1 MEKAIEYFT
10 VFGGLDIKIDTNKPL
25 LELIEKHL
33 LNDYKQLRTQI
44 NSLTGGYKVDHA
56 ILTGAALGDRR
67 TQTAFKKAHV
77 SFEEG
82 MKCVE
87 GLCEKGIIELESS
100 QHFITN
106 QRGDAKV
113 AKKLL
118 FTAPFLR
125 FWFAFISPIYKGIK
139 EGNYQEFHELYT
151 NRKAQFSDFVFEEL
165 ALEFLIDFY
174 KEDALKQ
181 MGKYWDEKIQIDLIA
196 KTTSGKIIVG
206 TCKYTDSKMKKT
218 ELSKLKEDCQKIG
231 IEPDIFV
238 FFAKKGYSNE
248 LKALKSENIK
258 LFSAKSLKLLLE

>member
-87 GLCEKGIIELESS
+87 SLCEKGIIELESS

-106 QRGDAKV
+106 QRGDTKV

-139 EGNYQEFHELYT
+139 EGNYQEFHEVYA
-151 NRKAQFSDFVFEEL
+151 NRQAQFSDFVFEEL

-174 KEDALKQ
+174 KDDTLKQ

-218 ELSKLKEDCQKIG
+218 ELGKLKEDCLKIG

-238 FFAKKGYSNE
+238 LFAKKGYSSE

-258 LFSAKSLKLLLE
+258 LFSAKSFKLLIQ

>member
-1 MEKAIEYFT
+1 METAINYFT
-10 VFGGLDIKIDTNKPL
+10 VFGGLNIKLDVTKPL
-25 LELIEKHL
+25 DELIQTHI
-33 LNDYKQLRTQI
+33 LNEYRTI
-44 NSLTGGYKVDHA
+44 RTYISSITGGYKVDHA

-87 GLCEKGIIELESS
+87 NLCEKGIIELESS

-106 QRGDAKV
+106 QRGDAKI
-113 AKKLL
+113 AKKIL

-139 EGNYQEFHELYT
+139 EGDFKEFHELYA
-151 NRKAQFSDFVFEEL
+151 NRKAQFNDFVFEEL

-181 MGKYWDEKIQIDLIA
+181 MGKYWDEKISIDLIA
-196 KTTSGKIIVG
+196 KTASGKIIVG
-206 TCKYTDSKMKKT
+206 TCKYIDGKIKKS
-218 ELSKLKEDCQKIG
+218 ELSKLKEDCQTINV
-231 IEPDIFV
+231 EPDIFV
-238 FFAKKGYSNE
+238 FFAKKGFSNE
-248 LKALKSENIK
+248 LKALKSETIK
-258 LFSAKSLKLLLE
+258 LFSAKSLKLLID

>member
-1 MEKAIEYFT
+1 M
-10 VFGGLDIKIDTNKPL
+10 
-25 LELIEKHL
+25 LELIETHILNEYKH
-33 LNDYKQLRTQI
+33 LRTQI

-82 MKCVE
+82 MKCIE
-87 GLCEKGIIELESS
+87 NLCEKGIIELESS

-106 QRGDAKV
+106 QRGDAKI
-113 AKKLL
+113 AKKIL

-125 FWFAFISPIYKGIK
+125 FWFAFVSPIYKGIK
-139 EGNYQEFHELYT
+139 EGNYQEFYELYE
-151 NRKAQFSDFVFEEL
+151 NRKAQFSDFIFEEL

-181 MGKYWDEKIQIDLIA
+181 MGKYWDEKIAIDLIA
-196 KTTSGKIIVG
+196 KTASGKIIVG
-206 TCKYTDSKMKKT
+206 TCKYSDSKIKKS
-218 ELSKLKEDCQKIG
+218 ELSKLKESCQSLNIQ
-231 IEPDIFV
+231 PDIFI

-248 LKALKSENIK
+248 LKALKSETVK
-258 LFSAKSLKLLLE
+258 LFSAKSLKQLTE

>member
-10 VFGGLDIKIDTNKPL
+10 VFGGLNIKIDSSKPL
-25 LELIEKHL
+25 IELIETHI
-33 LNDYKQLRTQI
+33 LNEYKNLRTPI
-44 NSLTGGYKVDHA
+44 NTLTGGYKIDHA

-77 SFEEG
+77 SLEEG

-87 GLCEKGIIELESS
+87 NLCEKGIVELESS

-106 QRGDAKV
+106 QRGDAKI

-139 EGNYQEFHELYT
+139 EGNYQEFKELYE
-151 NRKAQFSDFVFEEL
+151 NRKAQFCDFVFEEL

-181 MGKYWDEKIQIDLIA
+181 MGKYWDDKITIDLIA

-206 TCKYTDSKMKKT
+206 TCKYIDGKIKKS
-218 ELSKLKEDCQKIG
+218 ELSKLKNECESLG
-231 IEPDIFV
+231 ITPDVFV
-238 FFAKKGYSNE
+238 FFCQKR
-248 LKALKSENIK
+248 LQQRT
-258 LFSAKSLKLLLE
+258 

>member
-10 VFGGLDIKIDTNKPL
+10 VFGGLNIKIDSSKPL
-25 LELIEKHL
+25 IELIETHI
-33 LNDYKQLRTQI
+33 LNEYKNLRTPI
-44 NSLTGGYKVDHA
+44 NTLTGGYKIDHA

-77 SFEEG
+77 SLEEG

-87 GLCEKGIIELESS
+87 NLCEKGIVELESS

-106 QRGDAKV
+106 QRGDAKI

-139 EGNYQEFHELYT
+139 EGNYQEFNELYE
-151 NRKAQFSDFVFEEL
+151 NRKAQFCDFVFEEL

-181 MGKYWDEKIQIDLIA
+181 MGKYWDDKITIDLIA

-206 TCKYTDSKMKKT
+206 TCKYIDGKIKKS
-218 ELSKLKEDCQKIG
+218 ELSKLKNECESLG
-231 IEPDIFV
+231 ITPDVFV

-248 LKALKSENIK
+248 LKALKSENIR
-258 LFSAKSLKLLLE
+258 LFTAKSFKLLID

>member
-1 MEKAIEYFT
+1 METAITYFT
-10 VFGGLDIKIDTNKPL
+10 IFGGLDIKLDTTKPL
-25 LELIEKHL
+25 LELIEKHI
-33 LNDYKQLRTQI
+33 LNEYRTLRTDI

-82 MKCVE
+82 MKCIE
-87 GLCEKGIIELESS
+87 NLCEKGIVELESS

-106 QRGDAKV
+106 QRGDAKI
-113 AKKLL
+113 AKKIL

-125 FWFAFISPIYKGIK
+125 FWFAFVSPIYKGIK
-139 EGNYQEFHELYT
+139 EGDYKEFHELYE
-151 NRKAQFSDFVFEEL
+151 NRKAQFCDFVFEEL

-181 MGKYWDEKIQIDLIA
+181 MGKYWDEKIHIDLIA
-196 KTTSGKIIVG
+196 KTTSGKILVG
-206 TCKYTDSKMKKT
+206 TCKYIDGKIKKS
-218 ELSKLKEDCQKIG
+218 ELTKLKEDCQTLG
-231 IEPDIFV
+231 IEPDSFI

-248 LKALKSENIK
+248 LKALKSETVR
-258 LFSAKSLKLLLE
+258 LFTAKSLKLLME

>member
-1 MEKAIEYFT
+1 METAINYFT
-10 VFGGLDIKIDTNKPL
+10 IFGGLNITLDTTKPL
-25 LELIEKHL
+25 LELIEKHI
-33 LNDYKQLRTQI
+33 LNEYRSLRTDI

-87 GLCEKGIIELESS
+87 NLCEKGIVELESS

-106 QRGDAKV
+106 QRGDTKI

-125 FWFAFISPIYKGIK
+125 FWFAFVSPIYKGIK
-139 EGNYQEFHELYT
+139 EGNYQEFHELYE
-151 NRKAQFSDFVFEEL
+151 NRKAQFSDFIFEEL

-174 KEDALKQ
+174 KEDPLKQ
-181 MGKYWDEKIQIDLIA
+181 MGKYWDEKITIDLIA

-206 TCKYTDSKMKKT
+206 TCKYIDGKIKKS
-218 ELSKLKEDCQKIG
+218 ELTKLKEECQTIG
-231 IEPDIFV
+231 IVPDTFV
-238 FFAKKGYSNE
+238 FFAKKGFSNE
-248 LKALKSENIK
+248 LKALKSETVR
-258 LFSAKSLKLLLE
+258 LFTAKSLKLLVE

>member
-1 MEKAIEYFT
+1 METAITYFT
-10 VFGGLDIKIDTNKPL
+10 IFGGLDIKLDTTKPL
-25 LELIEKHL
+25 LELIEKHI
-33 LNDYKQLRTQI
+33 LNEYRTLRTDI

-82 MKCVE
+82 MKCIE
-87 GLCEKGIIELESS
+87 NLCEKGIVELESS

-106 QRGDAKV
+106 QRGDAKI
-113 AKKLL
+113 AKKIL

-125 FWFAFISPIYKGIK
+125 FWFAFVSPIYKGIK
-139 EGNYQEFHELYT
+139 DGDYKEFHELYE
-151 NRKAQFSDFVFEEL
+151 NRKAQFCDFIFEEL

-181 MGKYWDEKIQIDLIA
+181 MGKYWDEKIHIDLIA
-196 KTTSGKIIVG
+196 KTTSGKILVG
-206 TCKYTDSKMKKT
+206 TCKYIDGKIKKS
-218 ELSKLKEDCQKIG
+218 ELTKLKEDCQTLG
-231 IEPDIFV
+231 IEPDSFI

-248 LKALKSENIK
+248 LKALKSETIR
-258 LFSAKSLKLLLE
+258 LFTAKSLKLLME

>member
-1 MEKAIEYFT
+1 METAITYFT
-10 VFGGLDIKIDTNKPL
+10 IFGGLDIKLDTTKPL
-25 LELIEKHL
+25 LELIEKHI
-33 LNDYKQLRTQI
+33 LNEYRTLRTGI

-67 TQTAFKKAHV
+67 TQTSFKKAHV

-82 MKCVE
+82 MKCIE
-87 GLCEKGIIELESS
+87 NLCEKGIVELESS

-106 QRGDAKV
+106 QRGDAKI
-113 AKKLL
+113 AKKIL

-125 FWFAFISPIYKGIK
+125 FWFAFVSPIYKGIK
-139 EGNYQEFHELYT
+139 EGDYKEFHELYE

-181 MGKYWDEKIQIDLIA
+181 MGKYWDEKIHIDLIA
-196 KTTSGKIIVG
+196 KTTSGKILVG
-206 TCKYTDSKMKKT
+206 TCKYIDGKIKKS
-218 ELSKLKEDCQKIG
+218 ELTKLKEDCQTLG
-231 IEPDIFV
+231 IEPDSFI

-248 LKALKSENIK
+248 LKALKSETVR
-258 LFSAKSLKLLLE
+258 LFTAKSLKLLME

>member
-10 VFGGLDIKIDTNKPL
+10 VFGGLNIKIDTNKPL
-25 LELIEKHL
+25 LELIQTHL
-33 LNDYKQLRTQI
+33 LNNYRMLRTEI
-44 NSLTGGYKVDHA
+44 GLISGGYRVDHA

-87 GLCEKGIIELESS
+87 GLCEKGIVELESS
-100 QHFITN
+100 QHFLTQ
-106 QRGDAKV
+106 QRGDTKV

-118 FTAPFLR
+118 FTAPFVR

-139 EGNYQEFHELYT
+139 EGNYEEFYALYE

-181 MGKYWDEKIQIDLIA
+181 MGKYWDDKIQLDLIA

-206 TCKYTDSKMKKT
+206 SCKYNDTKVKKS
-218 ELSKLKEDCQKIG
+218 ELTKLKEDSLSLNIT
-231 IEPDIFV
+231 PDLFII
-238 FFAKKGYSNE
+238 FAKKGFSNE
-248 LKALKSENIK
+248 LKALKSETIR